1 MNRLAHASSPYLR
14 QHAHNPVDWWPWS
27 DEAFAEARRRDV
39 PVFLSVGYAT
49 CHWCHVME
57 RESFEDAE
65 AAAALNE
72 AFVCVKVDREERP
85 DVDGIYMAACLALNG
100 HGGWPLTALL
110 TPDREP
116 FYVATYL
123 PRETRGGR
131 LGVLDLARRVARF
144 WREDRAGVEASAG
157 RVTEHVR
164 AMLAPPP
171 PTAASSGAAALAAA
185 AEAFARRFDPVHA
198 GFGHAPKFPAPHG
211 LLLLFRETC
220 RTGEPAHAARALATL
235 EAMRRGGLHDHIGGG
250 FHRYATDRAWLL
262 PHFEKMLYD
271 QALLALAYTEGWLVS
286 GEAAFRETAE
296 TTLGY
301 VLRDLAA
308 PEGAF
313 YSAEDADSADAHGRT
328 EEGAFYVWT
337 EAELEHVLGPADA
350 ALARAAFGTA
360 PEGNYRDEATRERT
374 GANVLHLPRPLADV
388 AAEAGLP
395 EATLR
400 ARLEAVRAR
409 LFEARAARP
418 RPLRDDKILTDW
430 NGLAI
435 AALARAARAFGRD
448 DYARAAARAAAFLLG
463 TLRTPEGA
471 LLHRYHAGPGGRAPD
486 AGIPGFLDDYAG
498 LAFGL
503 TELYFATG
511 EAALLAEARA
521 LHEQT
526 RARFLD
532 PDAGGFFVTEADA
545 PGLLVRRKDFDDGA
559 LPAGNSLA
567 ALNGLR
573 LGHLLGE
580 PAWQDEARRAIA
592 AAPALAEYPAG
603 HAFLLCAAAFDAGP
617 VQEVVLAGEAGRA
630 DFEAL
635 RAAVEAVY
643 APHALVLW
651 RTPGEGAAPLEALVP
666 SVAAQTAREGL
677 PTAYVCA
684 GFACQAPATDPDEAA
699 ALLARAA
706 ACARGPGSSAAA
718 GPRVPAE
725 PRGPVAR

>member
-1 MNRLAHASSPYLR
+1 MNRLAREHSPYLR

-39 PVFLSVGYAT
+39 PVFLSIGYAT

-72 AFVCVKVDREERP
+72 AFVCIKVDREERP

-110 TPDREP
+110 TPEREP

-131 LGVLDLARRVARF
+131 IGVLDLARRVARF

-157 RVTEHVR
+157 RITEHVR

-171 PTAASSGAAALAAA
+171 TSAAPAGVDALAAA
-185 AEAFARRFDPVHA
+185 AEALARRFDPVHA
-198 GFGHAPKFPAPHG
+198 GFGHAPKFPSPHG
-211 LLLLFRETC
+211 LLLLFRESL

-235 EAMRRGGLHDHIGGG
+235 DAMRRGGIHDHVGGG

-286 GEAAFRETAE
+286 GEDTFRATAE
-296 TTLGY
+296 ATLGY
-301 VLRDLAA
+301 VLRDLIA

-313 YSAEDADSADAHGRT
+313 FSAEDADSATADGRM

-337 EAELEHVLGPADA
+337 EAELERVLGPDDA

-374 GANVLHLPRPLADV
+374 GANVLHLPRPLAEV
-388 AAEAGLP
+388 AAEAGLA
-395 EATLR
+395 EADLHQ
-400 ARLEAVRAR
+400 RLEAIRNH

-435 AALARAARAFGRD
+435 AALARAARAFGRRD
-448 DYARAAARAAAFLLG
+448 FAEAAARAAAFLLG
-463 TLRTPEGA
+463 TLRTPEGG
-471 LLHRYHAGPGGRAPD
+471 LLHRYHAGPDGAAPE
-486 AGIPGFLDDYAG
+486 AGIPAFLDDYAF

-511 EAALLAEARA
+511 DAAHLAAARD
-521 LHEQT
+521 LHAQT
-526 RARFLD
+526 RARFHD
-532 PDAGGFFVTEADA
+532 PDAGGFFVTEAGASD
-545 PGLLVRRKDFDDGA
+545 LLVRRKDFDDGA
-559 LPAGNSLA
+559 LPAGNSVA

-580 PAWQDEARRAIA
+580 DAWQDEARRAIA

-630 DFEAL
+630 DFKAL
-635 RAAVEAVY
+635 RAALEGVY

-651 RTPGEGAAPLEALVP
+651 RTPGEGDAPLGALVP
-666 SVAAQTAREGL
+666 FAAAQTARDGRA
-677 PTAYVCA
+677 TAYVCA
-684 GFACQAPATDPDEAA
+684 GFACQAPTHEPEEAA

-706 ACARGPGSSAAA
+706 GHPDTGH
-718 GPRVPAE
+718 PEAE
-725 PRGPVAR
+725 PEGFRMR